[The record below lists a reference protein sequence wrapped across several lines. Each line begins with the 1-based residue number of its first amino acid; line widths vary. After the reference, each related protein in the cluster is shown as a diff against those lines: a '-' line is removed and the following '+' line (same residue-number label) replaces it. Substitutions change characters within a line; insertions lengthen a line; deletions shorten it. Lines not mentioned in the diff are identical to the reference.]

1 MPEIGLLPFARVEVE
16 RPDVAQAYGANFFRS
31 GFQARLSK
39 SVLQGDRELRCYSFL
54 RGSNK
59 AYRLS
64 GAFETK

>member
-1 MPEIGLLPFARVEVE
+1 
-16 RPDVAQAYGANFFRS
+16 VAQAYGANFFRS

-39 SVLQGDRELRCYSFL
+39 SVLQGERELHCYSFL
-54 RGSNK
+54 EGSNK